1 MGITAKETG
10 KMRSI
15 LKKIDN
21 ENEKERK
28 NLRKNKVKYT
38 QEEK

>member
-1 MGITAKETG
+1 MGITAKPTG

-21 ENEKERK
+21 ENEKEKRS
-28 NLRKNKVKYT
+28 LRKNKTNHV
-38 QEEK
+38 QEGK

>member
-1 MGITAKETG
+1 MGITAKATG

-28 NLRKNKVKYT
+28 NLRKNKVKHT
-38 QEEK
+38 QGEK

>member
-1 MGITAKETG
+1 MGITAKATG

>member
-1 MGITAKETG
+1 MGITAKPTG

-15 LKKIDN
+15 IKRIDN

-28 NLRKNKVKYT
+28 SLRKNKVKHT
-38 QEEK
+38 QEGK

>member
-1 MGITAKETG
+1 MGITAKPTG